1 VTKLKKLKQ
10 KTKRKNKEI
19 WQIFLFLKN
28 RRYLN
33 KKILIFIRCRLRKSQ
48 KAPAQKQVKRR
59 DVKMINWWSFIVG
72 LFGTV
77 GVIWDVPATVGGWL
91 VGVAFLV
98 LFISSFM
105 EK

>member
-1 VTKLKKLKQ
+1 
-10 KTKRKNKEI
+10 
-19 WQIFLFLKN
+19 
-28 RRYLN
+28 
-33 KKILIFIRCRLRKSQ
+33 
-48 KAPAQKQVKRR
+48 
-59 DVKMINWWSFIVG
+59 MINWWSFIVG